1 MKVVWCAC
9 ISMILMA
16 CQGNTQ
22 EKVQLKTTNDSV
34 SYAIGV
40 DIGKNLKRQSIEITP
55 AVLAAGIRDAADS
68 TKMLLT
74 EEQCQGVMLSFQH
87 SMVSKEFEKHKKE
100 GEAYLAANKSK
111 EGVVTTASGL
121 QYKIVTAGK
130 GPKPDSSQTV
140 TVNYRGTLID
150 GTEFDSSVKR
160 GQPLTYP
167 VKGFV
172 KGWTEALLMMP
183 VGSKWDLVIPYNLA
197 YGEAGAG
204 GGAIP
209 PGATLLMELELLAI
223 K

>member
-87 SMVSKEFEKHKKE
+87 SMVSKEFEKE

-130 GPKPDSSQTV
+130 GPKPDSSQT
-140 TVNYRGTLID
+140 D
-150 GTEFDSSVKR
+150 
-160 GQPLTYP
+160 
-167 VKGFV
+167 
-172 KGWTEALLMMP
+172 M
-183 VGSKWDLVIPYNLA
+183 
-197 YGEAGAG
+197 G
-204 GGAIP
+204 GKQARRC
-209 PGATLLMELELLAI
+209 
-223 K
+223 